1 MDTAPN
7 GRACI
12 VHLCPTMH
20 NLLAIPSIAL
30 VISLMACT
38 GPGPDTAT
46 PPVAGE
52 QVSAKRSA
60 PRAVPPV
67 VLGNVRYSVP
77 HTAMGTIVAEDADTD
92 SVLWTQAIYTV
103 AFEPGLERDVQDVY
117 IDSLRAENGLLLIRN
132 EDGAWFS
139 LDPGTRE
146 VVER

>member
-12 VHLCPTMH
+12 VHLCPTMQ
-20 NLLAIPSIAL
+20 NPRTVLSIAL
-30 VISLMACT
+30 VFGLAACGGSGKT
-38 GPGPDTAT
+38 TP
-46 PPVAGE
+46 PPVASVE
-52 QVSAKRSA
+52 RVSAKRSA

-67 VLGNVRYSVP
+67 VLGRVRYSAP
-77 HTAMGTIVAEDADTD
+77 HTAMGTIVAEDAGTD